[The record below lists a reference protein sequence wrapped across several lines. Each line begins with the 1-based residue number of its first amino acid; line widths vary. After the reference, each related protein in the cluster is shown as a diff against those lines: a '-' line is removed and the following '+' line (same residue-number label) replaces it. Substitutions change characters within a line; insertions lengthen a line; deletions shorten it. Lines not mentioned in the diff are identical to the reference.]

1 MAVVD
6 IVAIW
11 FVVACRQKG
20 MYRFVQKKLC
30 VVGVVL
36 VVFQVVCLLCCM
48 SFPDVNVCSFCFKI
62 ILVTDLKFNS
72 ITHRTTNLI

>member
-6 IVAIW
+6 IVAMW

-20 MYRFVQKKLC
+20 MYRFVKKKVC

-48 SFPDVNVCSFCFKI
+48 SFPDVNVCSFFEAPAFLAQS
-62 ILVTDLKFNS
+62 ILVWP
-72 ITHRTTNLI
+72 